1 MLVDMKLPELLA
13 YQGRNPKPQDFDA
26 FWDKSLAD
34 LAALDPQCEWVPAK
48 FQTVE
53 AECFDLFFTGMGGSR
68 IHAKFARPRKAE
80 DRKGPAVVLY
90 HGYSGNAGDWI
101 GLLPYVCCGF
111 TVASLDCRGQGGQS
125 QDTVPT
131 TGTTLNGHIIRGIDD
146 TPDKLL
152 FRNIF
157 LDTAELVRIVG
168 NEPYV
173 DAARIGVTG
182 GSQGGGLTLAAA
194 SLVPEINRAAPI
206 YPFLSDYKRVWEMDL
221 AKDAYQ
227 ELKNY
232 FRRHD
237 PRHEREDAIWNQLGY
252 IDIQN
257 LTPRIRGTVK
267 MFTGMMDT
275 VCPPST
281 QFAAYNKITAPKSYV
296 IYPDFGHEALPDAG
310 DMILQFMLEMMD

>member
-48 FQTVE
+48 FQTAE

-80 DRKGPAVVLY
+80 NRKGPAVVMY

-111 TVASLDCRGQGGQS
+111 TAASLDCRGQGGQS

-194 SLVPEINRAAPI
+194 ALTPGVNRAAPI

-221 AKDAYQ
+221 AKNAYQ
-227 ELKNY
+227 EIQNY

-237 PRHEREDAIWNQLGY
+237 PRHEREDAVWNQLGY
-252 IDIQN
+252 IDIQH
-257 LTPRIRGTVK
+257 LMPRVRGKVK
-267 MFTGMMDT
+267 MFTGMMDV

-281 QFAAYNKITAPKSYV
+281 QFAAYNKITSPKEY
-296 IYPDFGHEALPDAG
+296 ILYPDFGHEGLPDAS
-310 DMILQFMLEMMD
+310 DMILQFMMEML